1 MYMYPLLQEYMKKLL
16 DEIGKSDP
24 GRVEQFKASAKLGVK
39 KVSIYINYVY
49 VELDVLVHIIFPL

>member
-1 MYMYPLLQEYMKKLL
+1 MYLFLQEYMKKLL

-49 VELDVLVHIIFPL
+49 MC